1 MAPEPVQ
8 RVPSPMSKHFD
19 KEGNVAALDKEPD
32 VTISDDNKADAIV
45 GEAIN
50 LPDEAEDVRKLSE
63 RVRKMQWLHNHKVIL
78 EQERAEGT
86 LATRSKQA
94 VLYFT
99 YAELRIEE
107 LEKELNNLKQVVY
120 DLPEDFEKLK
130 TRDLHPVYQHLLQR
144 SSPSQF
150 RLNRSSF
157 EVPREK
163 RAALEVLMVEHIEK
177 KQPHEQLETN
187 SRSTNDGCD
196 HQANV
201 YWSPERLRVRSRP
214 LISHLQT
221 ATATQI
227 SHHLSVPPLQDE
239 EETSTVFLRPFK
251 LLVESETAIR
261 QSIGD
266 VEVALQKQKQERQG
280 QDQNKPNAV
289 SSALKRPTEETNF
302 DYKDLLEDLKVLIKC
317 MDEEFK
323 PTFDL
328 RNCIGDGTAEIIA
341 YADLWHLFHRG
352 DFVLLQ
358 SDPTRAY
365 KVLQFTGGRE
375 QLIDQLDPKGVK
387 EKTVEGFCVDCLC
400 VESDGSSYVPILKTV
415 SILPY
420 PGRRPI
426 KSLEVYPMKFDP
438 DEAAKRESFMEQGRK
453 YMELTTQPYVH
464 KNVVGKTVDEP
475 SYELDAQVII
485 DMTLAIHS
493 NPDWKPDSKISI
505 EDLTQFDKRE
515 TQITP
520 YCFHNRFNEGCCGSD
535 YAFKDLEMDQI
546 QLNAFAQE
554 NGRLFASRTAEELTG
569 EELMLLPNWV
579 YGFVLRTRRW
589 AAVRLADLSE
599 VKFENDFKN
608 LMVSPE
614 YKSTIQALVETH
626 ESSRDG
632 GSIGVASPSGSGT
645 AGSVGS
651 SIDLVRGK
659 GTGLILLLHG
669 APGVGKTSTAECVA
683 DTTRR
688 PLFPVTCGDIGET
701 AMEVETNLQHNFRL
715 AHKWGCVLLLDEADV
730 FLAKR
735 TRHDIRHNAITS
747 VFLRSLEYYAGIL
760 FLTTNRVG
768 HIDPAFR
775 SRINLS
781 LLYQPFNLKSTT
793 RLYKIFIKRTNE
805 EQKKR
810 GPAHFRINRDEIL
823 DFAKEN
829 YLDMKAERL
838 SVWNGRQIRN
848 AFQAAI
854 SLAEHEYQK
863 KLVNGRYPAKKPLP
877 ELGRAQLSTVADR
890 SKEFDRYL
898 LETIGKDEADMA
910 YEEQARA
917 DQFALN
923 SRGGQRKKA
932 HGGYG
937 MTTSSSAHARGGGGG
952 AAARK
957 NGKSAGNEPAVTDSE
972 EEDDG
977 LSSSE
982 DDDDDE
988 EEDNSNGDKETE
1000 EPEDAED
1007 DKSEA
1012 SDSDMEE
1019 KQMKA
1024 LLAKMLQKEKDKKK
1038 KKTGKK

>member
-8 RVPSPMSKHFD
+8 RVPSPMSKHSD
-19 KEGNVAALDKEPD
+19 KEGNVAALDKEP
-32 VTISDDNKADAIV
+32 VATLSDDNKANAILE
-45 GEAIN
+45 EAID
-50 LPDEAEDVRKLSE
+50 LPDEAESMAQVTEKVLGMQYSFGSKAIMERE
-63 RVRKMQWLHNHKVIL
+63 RV
-78 EQERAEGT
+78 EGK
-86 LATRSKQA
+86 LASRSKQA
-94 VLYFT
+94 ILYFT
-99 YAELRIEE
+99 YAELRVEE
-107 LEKELNNLKQVVY
+107 LEKELHKVKQRLY
-120 DLPEDFEKLK
+120 DLPEDFEKL
-130 TRDLHPVYQHLLQR
+130 TTQQLHPVYQHRLQR

-150 RLNRSSF
+150 RMSKSSF
-157 EVPREK
+157 DVPREE
-163 RAALEVLMVEHIEK
+163 RAALEVSIVEHIE
-177 KQPHEQLETN
+177 
-187 SRSTNDGCD
+187 RSTNDGSD

-221 ATATQI
+221 VTATQI
-227 SHHLSVPPLQDE
+227 SHLLSVPDKDSKE
-239 EETSTVFLRPFK
+239 SSTVFLRPFK
-251 LLVESETAIR
+251 LLVEFEMAIR
-261 QSIGD
+261 QSTGD
-266 VEVALQKQKQERQG
+266 VEAALQKQRQERQG
-280 QDQNKPNAV
+280 RDQSNPSAV
-289 SSALKRPTEETNF
+289 SPALKRPVEKPEY
-302 DYKDLLEDLKVLIKC
+302 DHKDLLEDLKVLIKG
-317 MDEEFK
+317 MDEELSPVFN
-323 PTFDL
+323 L
-328 RNCIGDGTAEIIA
+328 RKCIGDGTAEVIA

-358 SDPTRAY
+358 SDLTRAY
-365 KVLQFTGGRE
+365 KVLNFTGGRE
-375 QLIDQLDPKGVK
+375 LLIDQLDPRGAK
-387 EKTVEGFCVDCLC
+387 EKPVEGFCVDCLY
-400 VESDGSSYVPILKTV
+400 VESDGSNYVPIKKTI

-420 PGRRPI
+420 LGRRPI

-438 DEAAKRESFMEQGRK
+438 DEAAKRASFMEQGRQ
-453 YMELTTQPYVH
+453 YMELTTQPFVH
-464 KNVVGKTVDEP
+464 KHVVGKTVDEL
-475 SYELDAQVII
+475 SYMLDAQVII

-493 NPDWKPDSKISI
+493 NPEWKPDTKINI
-505 EDLTQFDKRE
+505 EDLTQFDRRE
-515 TQITP
+515 TQIAP
-520 YCFHNRFNEGCCGSD
+520 YCQQDKFNEGCCGSD
-535 YAFKDLEMDQI
+535 YAVKDLEMDQI
-546 QLNAFAQE
+546 QLNSFVQE

-569 EELMLLPNWV
+569 EDLMLLPNWV

-589 AAVRLADLSE
+589 AAVRLADLAE
-599 VKFENDFKN
+599 VKFENDFKD
-608 LMVSPE
+608 LMVSND

-626 ESSRDG
+626 ESARGDD
-632 GSIGVASPSGSGT
+632 SINGASPSASVAG
-645 AGSVGS
+645 GSVGS

-659 GTGLILLLHG
+659 GAGLILLLHG

-793 RLYKIFIKRTNE
+793 RLYKIFIKRTIA

-810 GPAHFRINRDEIL
+810 GPARFRINRDEIL